1 MATRKSA
8 ATAPAP
14 APVPTA
20 APAAASKPA
29 SGSAP
34 KPVRKPASKP
44 AGKPAS
50 KPARKAPPAVTRAVP
65 RPDAAV
71 KAVVAATASGSK
83 VDKPRKADKPKK
95 APKLRPVLVRDS
107 FTLPEA
113 DFALI
118 GTLKARAL
126 AGQRETK
133 KSELLRAGLQA
144 LAAMDSATLL
154 AALNALEPIKTG
166 RPKKGH

>member
-1 MATRKSA
+1 MATRKPA
-8 ATAPAP
+8 AAPAP
-14 APVPTA
+14 ISAA
-20 APAAASKPA
+20 APAA
-29 SGSAP
+29 
-34 KPVRKPASKP
+34 V
-44 AGKPAS
+44 
-50 KPARKAPPAVTRAVP
+50 PARRLPPAAAKAAP
-65 RPDAAV
+65 RPVAAV
-71 KAVVAATASGSK
+71 KASPRPVAGAKAVPATVAAAFAA
-83 VDKPRKADKPKK
+83 DKPRKIDKPKK
-95 APKLRPVLVRDS
+95 APKVRPVLVRDS

-113 DFALI
+113 DFGLI

-166 RPKKGH
+166 RPKKG

>member
-8 ATAPAP
+8 AAAPAP
-14 APVPTA
+14 APVPTP
-20 APAAASKPA
+20 APAPAPAPKPA
-29 SGSAP
+29 SESAARP
-34 KPVRKPASKP
+34 ARKPASK
-44 AGKPAS
+44 
-50 KPARKAPPAVTRAVP
+50 APQAATRAVP
-65 RPDAAV
+65 RPVAAV

-83 VDKPRKADKPKK
+83 VDKSRKADKPKK

-144 LAAMDSATLL
+144 LAAMDRATLL

>member
-1 MATRKSA
+1 
-8 ATAPAP
+8 
-14 APVPTA
+14 
-20 APAAASKPA
+20 
-29 SGSAP
+29 
-34 KPVRKPASKP
+34 
-44 AGKPAS
+44 
-50 KPARKAPPAVTRAVP
+50 VP
-65 RPDAAV
+65 RPVAAV

-83 VDKPRKADKPKK
+83 VDKSRKADKPKK

-144 LAAMDSATLL
+144 LAAMDRATLL

>member
-29 SGSAP
+29 S
-34 KPVRKPASKP
+34 KHASKS
-44 AGKPAS
+44 AS